1 MGGSEETRKSGVRG
15 DEREMKQ
22 DEILDS
28 GLSLDPFDAGKA
40 HFWGTVLGEIVS
52 IVIGVVIIWFSMTP
66 NISEISEESPVLLFV
81 DFVAVAI
88 SYIVMIIVLT
98 SAGKK
103 KGLSFGETFRLKKVD
118 LEASHILLLVVLG
131 IAIIYVEALVFAGID
146 LLLKGKLLEWATA
159 VVPSPGEL
167 SVLVVVRMV
176 LIVPIVEEMVFRGF
190 FLNAFSDW
198 GQEWAVIFL
207 AIFFALLHN
216 PLAMIG
222 AFVIAVVS
230 GILAVKYD
238 SIVPGILIH
247 VGANLAGAGLP
258 YVEVISSR
266 SVYLIVVSVVIVG
279 TIATL
284 FFSRSEVSLLWQ
296 DFKLF
301 WSQFRQDPEGWQ
313 KFKSLAKHWA
323 WLLEFISIGLTW
335 ASIVVGTI
343 KWL

>member
-1 MGGSEETRKSGVRG
+1 VGGNEEARRSGVRD

-22 DEILDS
+22 DAILDS
-28 GLSLDPFDAGKA
+28 GLSLSPFDAGKSY
-40 HFWGTVLGEIVS
+40 FWSTVLGGIAS
-52 IVIGVVIIWFSMTP
+52 IIWFSMTP
-66 NISEISEESPVLLFV
+66 YISGISEGSPVIS
-81 DFVAVAI
+81 FVAVTI
-88 SYIVMIIVLT
+88 SYIVMIIILT

-103 KGLSFGETFRLKKVD
+103 KGFSFGETFRLKKVD

-131 IAIIYVEALVFAGID
+131 AAICCVEALVFTGID
-146 LLLKGKLLEWATA
+146 LLLKGKLSEWVMAIL
-159 VVPSPGEL
+159 PWPGET
-167 SVLVVVRMV
+167 SVLDVVLAV
-176 LIVPIVEEMVFRGF
+176 LIAPIVEEMVFRGF

-216 PLAMIG
+216 PVAMIG
-222 AFVIAVVS
+222 AFVMAVVS

-238 SIVPGILIH
+238 SVVPGILIH
-247 VGANLAGAGLP
+247 VGGNLVAGGLP
-258 YVEVISSR
+258 YVQVISSR
-266 SVYLIVVSVVIVG
+266 TVYLIVVCVVIVG
-279 TIATL
+279 PIATL

-323 WLLEFISIGLTW
+323 WLLLFISIGLTL
-335 ASIVVGTI
+335 ALIVVRTV